1 MRVSLKTEY
10 DKMHMSL
17 KRDTYGA
24 ASTSRLLKM
33 IGLVCKKALQKRRY
47 SAKETFN
54 FKELTKA
61 LEPKR
66 LDSLESYGVALVSK
80 DR

>member
-1 MRVSLKTEY
+1 MISLFC
-10 DKMHMSL
+10 
-17 KRDTYGA
+17 KR
-24 ASTSRLLKM
+24 
-33 IGLVCKKALQKRRY
+33 ALQKRRY